1 MANGR
6 IIILLIQL
14 LNIIS
19 DIGGS
24 SGSISDIIL
33 NYVLFDSPKLN
44 NGGLYS
50 CLRQRFL
57 DYDYNILRHYIILC
71 LNMIYIYDIPTL

>member
-1 MANGR
+1 M
-6 IIILLIQL
+6 
-14 LNIIS
+14 
-19 DIGGS
+19 GS
-24 SGSISDIIL
+24 SVSVMLL

-57 DYDYNILRHYIILC
+57 DYDYNV
-71 LNMIYIYDIPTL
+71 